1 MQWEAK
7 KKLCKG
13 FFNKIVLTQKSV
25 IILTEYN
32 VSNQHM
38 IVIMKKDIAQV
49 TIVHK
54 ARLTIYEKLVT
65 RDTGECP
72 LSVLRRLILEKI
84 HELSVGTSE
93 TVRYIRVSVLSRGPK
108 SDVPLQYQLLYSSTL
123 KQTVFLRL
131 EDLQF
136 SPSTRGKSNKA
147 GKTQEKTTTK
157 KHKRGTS

>member
-13 FFNKIVLTQKSV
+13 FFNKIALTQKSV

-54 ARLTIYEKLVT
+54 AKLTIYEKLVT

-72 LSVLRRLILEKI
+72 LSVLT
-84 HELSVGTSE
+84 G
-93 TVRYIRVSVLSRGPK
+93 VRI
-108 SDVPLQYQLLYSSTL
+108 
-123 KQTVFLRL
+123 
-131 EDLQF
+131 
-136 SPSTRGKSNKA
+136 
-147 GKTQEKTTTK
+147 TQVNFRENT
-157 KHKRGTS
+157 